1 MSNEEINPEVFQ
13 IIQSV
18 LGDLNEEDTKILI
31 ESFLLSI
38 FFVLNISFPI
48 KLIDQKRNIIVRELE
63 KTDIIFTA

>member
-31 ESFLLSI
+31 ESLKKETEEDNTIQKALS
-38 FFVLNISFPI
+38 
-48 KLIDQKRNIIVRELE
+48 E
-63 KTDIIFTA
+63 KKS

>member
-31 ESFLLSI
+31 ESL
-38 FFVLNISFPI
+38 
-48 KLIDQKRNIIVRELE
+48 KKETEEE
-63 KTDIIFTA
+63 KNS